1 MKRRIWIGAG
11 IVVVLSYLAATQY
24 SKLYIATGY
33 GAKCL
38 ASGIFLAGRDP
49 RNVIDQ
55 DLDLSIIKYTSSKI
69 DYEKKT
75 VSTSFWGYF
84 TQTAVYREGLG
95 CCLVNG
101 IPVDSL
107 LREKVSL
114 PKTTA
119 VALWKVPWPDGDKI
133 KDTLFS
139 EINKVRLDSAI
150 NGAFDE
156 EKRTA
161 AVVVIYKGELVGEKY
176 WREKGITQDTRLW
189 GWSMN
194 KSIVNALLGIL
205 SRQGK
210 INIDALA
217 PVREWLADNRKNIT
231 VSELMRM
238 SSGLKWNESYATASD
253 ATRMLFRQSD
263 SYKASI
269 SAPFGDNPNMIWM
282 YSSGTANIL
291 SGIIRNTINND
302 QEYYSFPYKELFHKI
317 GMYSMV
323 LEADGAGTFVGAS
336 YGYATARD
344 WARFGLLYYR
354 DGVWNGDTILPKGW
368 VKFTRTPV
376 KASDGKYGAL
386 FWLNEAHQLKDA
398 PVDAYSCQGHRGQR
412 VFIIPS
418 RDLVVVRLGF
428 SQEHFSQNEFLKGIL
443 SSFNLKKIAATLFYK

>member
-1 MKRRIWIGAG
+1 MG
-11 IVVVLSYLAATQY
+11 IVTILTYVIVTQY
-24 SKLYIATGY
+24 PKLYIATGY

-38 ASGIFLAGRDP
+38 ASGVFLAGRDP

-55 DLDLSIIKYTSSKI
+55 DLDFSMIKYTSSKI
-69 DYEKKT
+69 DYERKT

-95 CCLVNG
+95 CCLANY

-107 LREKVSL
+107 IKKKVSL
-114 PKTTA
+114 PKINA
-119 VALWKVPWPDGDKI
+119 VALWKTPWPDGDKI

-139 EINKVRLDSAI
+139 ELNKARLDSAI
-150 NGAFDE
+150 NKAFDE

-161 AVVVIYKGELVGEKY
+161 AVVVAYKGELVGERY
-176 WREKGITQDTRLW
+176 WKEKGITQDTRLW

-194 KSIVNALLGIL
+194 KSIVNAMLGIL
-205 SRQGK
+205 TRQGK
-210 INIDALA
+210 ISVDASA
-217 PVREWLADNRKNIT
+217 PVREWLADNRRNIT
-231 VSELMRM
+231 ILELMRM
-238 SSGLKWNESYATASD
+238 SSGLKWDESYGTASD

-269 SAPFGDNPNMIWM
+269 SAPFGENPNMIWM

-302 QEYYSFPYKELFHKI
+302 QEYYSFPYKELFYKT

-344 WARFGLLYYR
+344 WARFGLLYYK
-354 DGVWNGDTILPKGW
+354 DGVWNGDTILPGGW

-398 PVDAYSCQGHRGQR
+398 PVDTYSCQGHRGQR

-418 RDLVVVRLGF
+418 RNLVVVRLGF
-428 SQEHFSQNEFLKGIL
+428 SQEHFNQNEFLKGIL
-443 SSFNLKKIAATLFYK
+443 SSFNSKN